1 VTVADELR
9 ALSDNQGLIH
19 APRVV
24 EWAQLNPDSA
34 LYREFNWNVEK
45 AAYDHWVWRARQL
58 IALHIVSETGERRT
72 ISLAI
77 DRKQGG
83 GYRDLGEV
91 ITNEELRRAAVTQAL
106 AELQRWCN
114 RNSHLERELGVLFR
128 SIKRL
133 ALKYTKKPPPG
144 KRAA

>member
-1 VTVADELR
+1 MTVADELR

>member
-1 VTVADELR
+1 MTVADELR

-58 IALHIVSETGERRT
+58 IAIHVVSEPGKRST

-77 DRKQGG
+77 DRTNGG
-83 GYRDLGEV
+83 GYRDLNDV
-91 ITNEELRRAAVTQAL
+91 MSNAELRQVAVIQAL
-106 AELQRWCN
+106 AELQRWCG
-114 RNSHLERELGVLFR
+114 RNSHLERELGVVFR
-128 SIKRL
+128 AIKRL